1 MGKWGKTSDYQEMSR
16 LLVRSLGVGIFLEP
30 RVTEAMGSTGG
41 LVVF

>member
-1 MGKWGKTSDYQEMSR
+1 MVYLQETGVQEMSR
-16 LLVRSLGVGIFLEP
+16 HLVRSLGVGIFLEP